1 MGNAFAKDAHGRPPD
16 LLEMKNATS
25 IPRTERNREK
35 MQERIKCKIMLEY
48 TRKCNKMLKNARK
61 SQKIQCNQNKCF

>member
-16 LLEMKNATS
+16 LLEMRKE
-25 IPRTERNREK
+25 PREK

-48 TRKCNKMLKNARK
+48 TRECNKMLKNARK
-61 SQKIQCNQNKCF
+61 SQKIQCNQNKYF

>member
-25 IPRTERNREK
+25 IPRTERNREDK
-35 MQERIKCKIMLEY
+35 MQERLCISYQL
-48 TRKCNKMLKNARK
+48 LAKNRT
-61 SQKIQCNQNKCF
+61 